1 MPPLNVLLRK
11 LLALVWIEQEPLHGF
26 ATDHLDLAR
35 SAIGSLA
42 VYSKQ
47 RQIRM
52 IELAQLM
59 IERSSRD
66 RHSRLLPSNMRP
78 VRSKRAIYHS
88 LKSPCAFTSRSR
100 CQFHRKRESRHRSGV
115 ARDPNKFN
123 AFVNA
128 AEARKK
134 EARTSQLAL
143 RTLNLFELSSP
154 EGSPSP
160 SL

>member
-1 MPPLNVLLRK
+1 RTDPLL

-26 ATDHLDLAR
+26 AKDHLDLAR

-78 VRSKRAIYHS
+78 VRSKRSIYHS
-88 LKSPCAFTSRSR
+88 LKSPLCFYVSI
-100 CQFHRKRESRHRSGV
+100 
-115 ARDPNKFN
+115 
-123 AFVNA
+123 
-128 AEARKK
+128 
-134 EARTSQLAL
+134 
-143 RTLNLFELSSP
+143 TLSVSS
-154 EGSPSP
+154 
-160 SL
+160 